1 MFTSETDLQKF
12 EGIYERGLLSLRSP
26 SEREYK
32 IRSMGILLLT
42 ELHLPLRVTLLL
54 GSRGSAGPMMK
65 TPSASGHV
73 LLCTWRAI
81 HINAS
86 LSYCLLKATPLSSLS
101 RKSFSPQTT
110 DGVRGSCQHVMSCLC
125 LAPKQQRSNEDK
137 WILIDGSLPTE
148 IEPLIST

>member
-12 EGIYERGLLSLRSP
+12 EGIYERGLLSLMSP

-32 IRSMGILLLT
+32 IRSMRILLLT

-101 RKSFSPQTT
+101 RKSFSPS
-110 DGVRGSCQHVMSCLC
+110 GCGWRSWVLPARHELFMPGSK
-125 LAPKQQRSNEDK
+125 ATAEK
-137 WILIDGSLPTE
+137 
-148 IEPLIST
+148 

>member
-42 ELHLPLRVTLLL
+42 ELHLPLRVMLLL
-54 GSRGSAGPMMK
+54 GSRGSAGPTMK

-101 RKSFSPQTT
+101 RKSFSPS
-110 DGVRGSCQHVMSCLC
+110 GYGWRSWVLSARHELFMPGSK
-125 LAPKQQRSNEDK
+125 AAAE
-137 WILIDGSLPTE
+137 
-148 IEPLIST
+148 